1 MKHLITITRYEF
13 RHFARSPF
21 KITALLLFLGAA
33 IYGLQNGYELF
44 KKQLAE
50 TENIKSKNEE
60 TIAEVISWYDAGKK
74 GPDDK
79 PWIDVTTPMRAIWYA
94 PASAIKEPS
103 KMMPFSIGQAEQFG
117 YYKQVTN
124 WSSTF
129 DADLS
134 EEMANPERLAIGTLD
149 FSFII
154 IYLLPVLLIILLFN
168 IGGLEKDLNFD
179 RLVQVNNP
187 SFSTWLLARFIFYFF
202 LIIALLLVLM
212 LVYAALTNALFDLS
226 GTFLNMY
233 LLVLFY
239 TFLWFAV
246 FYYINLKGKGSA
258 NQAIKM
264 ASIWLMFA
272 VIVPGATHQILSLK
286 YPASYMTD
294 YLDASRDET
303 YKIYDLPADT
313 VMKKL
318 LVHYPELQATKL
330 AKDTVMDEGI
340 IGNSSSGLINKLM
353 KDAAKQIEDSNESKN
368 QFIRNTSWINPVN
381 WFQNTMNRLSETDY
395 YAYQKFRVEIQKMI
409 DKKVKFILNDSWN
422 KETIDREKFL
432 EYVEAFKTETEK

>member
-1 MKHLITITRYEF
+1 M
-13 RHFARSPF
+13 
-21 KITALLLFLGAA
+21 
-33 IYGLQNGYELF
+33 
-44 KKQLAE
+44 
-50 TENIKSKNEE
+50 
-60 TIAEVISWYDAGKK
+60 
-74 GPDDK
+74 
-79 PWIDVTTPMRAIWYA
+79 
-94 PASAIKEPS
+94 
-103 KMMPFSIGQAEQFG
+103 GQVEQFG

-129 DADLS
+129 DSDLS
-134 EEMANPERLAIGTLD
+134 EEMANPERLAIGALD

-154 IYLLPVLLIILLFN
+154 IYLLPILLIILLFN

-187 SFSTWLLARFIFYFF
+187 SFSKWLLARFSFYFF
-202 LIIALLLVLM
+202 LIIALLLILM

-226 GTFLNMY
+226 GTFLMMY

-239 TFLWFAV
+239 TFLWFGI

-264 ASIWLMFA
+264 ASIWLLFG
-272 VIVPGATHQILSLK
+272 VIIPGATHQILSLK
-286 YPASYMTD
+286 YPTSYMTD

-313 VMKKL
+313 VKKKL
-318 LVHYPELQATKL
+318 LIHYPELQATKL
-330 AKDTVMDEGI
+330 SKETVIDEGI
-340 IGNSSSGLINKLM
+340 IGNSTSGLINKLM

-368 QFIRNTSWINPVN
+368 QFIRYTSWVNPLN

-395 YAYQKFRVEIQKMI
+395 YAYQKFRVKIQEMI

-432 EYVEAFKTETEK
+432 EYVEAFKTNTEK